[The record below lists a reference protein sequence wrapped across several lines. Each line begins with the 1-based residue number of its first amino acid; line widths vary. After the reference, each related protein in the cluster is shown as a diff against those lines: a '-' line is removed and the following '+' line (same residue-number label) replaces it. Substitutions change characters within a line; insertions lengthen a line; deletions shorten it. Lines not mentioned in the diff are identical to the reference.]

1 MCSNSDESVWQPA
14 PAPAI
19 ARFAAPRPAPV
30 VQPVWVLLEQV
41 CRHDPDV
48 RRTVGDGLDFTGRA
62 PGILRGWR
70 RTARGEWLGV
80 VNYEVHYADGRTNTL
95 WCHDQMVPA
104 YALLPRGESAGRP
117 RPPVW

>member
-1 MCSNSDESVWQPA
+1 MCSSSKGGAWEP
-14 PAPAI
+14 PPPPAI
-19 ARFAAPRPAPV
+19 ARFAAPAPPPV

-41 CRHDPDV
+41 CRHDPEV

-80 VNYEVHYADGRTNTL
+80 VNYEVHYADGRKNTL
-95 WCHDQMVPA
+95 WCRDQMVPA
-104 YALLPRGESAGRP
+104 YALRPRGTHSDRP